1 MTTEA
6 DISVLLTVN
15 IVSRNPPHHH
25 RAVLIIF
32 ALNLQTITITRM
44 LSSGEE
50 GVYGGLPLR
59 TLEKECLV
67 AALEQLANLLCTQAN
82 SASYPQRDEK

>member
-1 MTTEA
+1 
-6 DISVLLTVN
+6 
-15 IVSRNPPHHH
+15 
-25 RAVLIIF
+25 
-32 ALNLQTITITRM
+32 M